1 MKEID
6 LTTYDPISHF
16 AIAVG
21 IAAALHTIVV
31 FIAGII
37 FSILYE
43 WWLFILIYMFG
54 GALIALE
61 YTGGM
66 LLASYVSNVWEIKR
80 KISSTTS
87 TNHTQET
94 NIFKNMNKNVNM
106 EKKTTVMGSET
117 PVTTSKK
124 SVDTSKAPTPTS
136 IVKTTIECPSCFT
149 QNDIHAQRCKECGCP
164 LK

>member
-21 IAAALHTIVV
+21 IATALHTIAV
-31 FIAGII
+31 FIVGII
-37 FSILYE
+37 VSIWYS
-43 WWLFILIYMFG
+43 WWLFIPIYILG

-66 LLASYVSNVWEIKR
+66 LLASYVSHVWEIKR
-80 KISSTTS
+80 KINSTSSTS
-87 TNHTQET
+87 HLQAT
-94 NIFKNMNKNVNM
+94 NIFKNANKNNNID
-106 EKKTTVMGSET
+106 KKTTIVTSKT
-117 PVTTSKK
+117 PVATTR
-124 SVDTSKAPTPTS
+124 
-136 IVKTTIECPSCFT
+136 TTIECPNCFT